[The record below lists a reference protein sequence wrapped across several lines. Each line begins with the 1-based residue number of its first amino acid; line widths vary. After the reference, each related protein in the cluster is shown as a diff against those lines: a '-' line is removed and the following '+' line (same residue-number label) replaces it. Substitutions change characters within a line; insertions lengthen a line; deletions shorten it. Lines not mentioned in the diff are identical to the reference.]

1 MKTRRTGQTGR
12 LKPAHEWIYGLN
24 PVLESI
30 RAGRKINSVF
40 VSSGRHEKIYE
51 IKKEAESKNIPIKI
65 ADPGFFD
72 SAFGKGH
79 QGVAAE
85 VAAKEYISLDELL
98 EIPAEKNELPFF
110 LVLDCLEDPRNLG
123 ALLRIADA
131 AGIHGI
137 VLQSYRSVNLSAEV
151 AAKVSAGAVEYVPV
165 TMLPNIKHAI
175 NEMRKNGIMIVG
187 AEAGAENTLWDVD
200 LNVPLAVVIGS
211 EGKGIRQSVRTLC
224 DVLVN
229 IPMRGRIN
237 SLNVSVATGIFVFEI
252 LRQRMNK

>member
-1 MKTRRTGQTGR
+1 LKTRRTGQTGR

-24 PVLESI
+24 PVLEAV
-30 RAGRKINSVF
+30 RAGRKINSIF
-40 VSSGRHEKIYE
+40 LSSGRHEKIYE
-51 IKKEAESKNIPIKI
+51 IKKEAESRNIPIKI

-72 SAFGKGH
+72 GAFGKGH

-110 LVLDCLEDPRNLG
+110 LVLDCLEDPRNFG
-123 ALLRIADA
+123 ALLRVADA

-137 VLQSYRSVNLSAEV
+137 VLQSYRSVNLGAEV
-151 AAKVSAGAVEYVPV
+151 AKVSAGAVEYVPV

-187 AEAGAENTLWDVD
+187 AEADAENTLWDVD

-211 EGKGIRQSVRTLC
+211 EGKGIRQSVRSLC

-252 LRQRMNK
+252 LRQRRIK

>member
-1 MKTRRTGQTGR
+1 M
-12 LKPAHEWIYGLN
+12 
-24 PVLESI
+24 
-30 RAGRKINSVF
+30 
-40 VSSGRHEKIYE
+40 
-51 IKKEAESKNIPIKI
+51 
-65 ADPGFFD
+65 
-72 SAFGKGH
+72 
-79 QGVAAE
+79 
-85 VAAKEYISLDELL
+85 L
-98 EIPAEKNELPFF
+98 EIPAKKNELPFF
-110 LVLDCLEDPRNLG
+110 LVLDCLEDPRNFG
-123 ALLRIADA
+123 ALLRVADA

-137 VLQSYRSVNLSAEV
+137 VLQSYRSVNLGAEV
-151 AAKVSAGAVEYVPV
+151 AKVSAGAVEYVPV

-224 DVLVN
+224 DYLVN

-252 LRQRMNK
+252 LRQRRNK